1 MKTAKMP
8 TTASKENAG
17 RLRSF
22 KNKGKDQD
30 EMRRRRNEVT
40 VELRKAKKDGQMLKR
55 RNVDIGPETPLTEC
69 NKQIPLDLSIPAIV
83 QVCALLLLFN
93 GLWF

>member
-1 MKTAKMP
+1 MP

-30 EMRRRRNEVT
+30 VSFARGSFARGPPPYRCTALTFYLNFFRFFPSRRCEEEGMKSPSSCERWEAV
-40 VELRKAKKDGQMLKR
+40 
-55 RNVDIGPETPLTEC
+55 
-69 NKQIPLDLSIPAIV
+69 
-83 QVCALLLLFN
+83 
-93 GLWF
+93 